1 MIKAY
6 DQAESWQTKA
16 KLKPDPPLFANDF
29 SGRELQTLIPGITK
43 WRIDQARQHTTEAGK
58 GQVVPEQTIFRKRI
72 DQGKV
77 DHFISY
83 ILQPQLHQD
92 VAFATKTLKLDSGE
106 RIVIPAVVRTLIP
119 SRIIEQYTSYC
130 REQHFEPASTR
141 SLFRMLEICSASMQ
155 RSLMGLITS
164 QRKGTE
170 AFDNLRAIIDTLVE
184 NGEEGHWAE
193 IMRRDLKEAKR
204 YLKTDYK
211 TRASRNEKNSDHC
224 TVHALSDLENPDF
237 CEECPHPH
245 DIHCDRCD
253 SLDSNFRDIL
263 KKIDDRVISDETR
276 ARIDFENKECSRAV
290 QAWKAHL
297 LRSVNQE
304 EAKQNALTQLGEET
318 CLIIMD
324 WAMKYLPQHYR
335 EQMSEF
341 FDKRG
346 RSWHISAVITR
357 SQEEGKCEVECFV
370 HLFNTC
376 KQNSFAVMSVIEYL
390 LNTIKIEYPSINKA
404 FLRSDNA
411 GCYHSGPLIL
421 SLPYIGTRS
430 GVIPLRYDFSD
441 TQTGKD
447 ICDRKTAPM
456 KVHIKRWVNE
466 KHDMTT
472 AENMKEV
479 LESHGGL
486 KGCRVAVVQVD
497 TTKSVGVENK
507 IPGISLLNN
516 FLFEE
521 RGCRAWKAYKVGPGC
536 FIPYDKVIIERQGDT
551 GLKVIQPFGARTKE
565 RGTIAENTRPLTEIF
580 PCTETGCVLSFKTL
594 EEVEQHMDSGKHV
607 RELESESLYDSIRKK
622 WAERLT
628 GVNVAVFHETGT
640 YSAEELDFSYPS
652 LSKKDQQPMGWALK
666 TVKKPSR
673 MEAHVKAYLV
683 QKFDTGCRTGQKADP
698 VQVAR
703 EMKIVKDYA
712 GHLLFTPQEWITAQ
726 QINSFFSRLSA
737 VQRQTQMEK
746 DTSEYATSQEFT
758 EEDPDLEVLENE
770 TVLENLRIAINLQ
783 VTAPQHPIV
792 VRNRNLCE
800 LSKAKK
806 LDVLKVAELRE
817 MCESLQFEVSG

>member
-1 MIKAY
+1 
-6 DQAESWQTKA
+6 
-16 KLKPDPPLFANDF
+16 
-29 SGRELQTLIPGITK
+29 
-43 WRIDQARQHTTEAGK
+43 
-58 GQVVPEQTIFRKRI
+58 
-72 DQGKV
+72 
-77 DHFISY
+77 
-83 ILQPQLHQD
+83 
-92 VAFATKTLKLDSGE
+92 
-106 RIVIPAVVRTLIP
+106 
-119 SRIIEQYTSYC
+119 
-130 REQHFEPASTR
+130 
-141 SLFRMLEICSASMQ
+141 
-155 RSLMGLITS
+155 
-164 QRKGTE
+164 
-170 AFDNLRAIIDTLVE
+170 
-184 NGEEGHWAE
+184 
-193 IMRRDLKEAKR
+193 
-204 YLKTDYK
+204 
-211 TRASRNEKNSDHC
+211 
-224 TVHALSDLENPDF
+224 
-237 CEECPHPH
+237 
-245 DIHCDRCD
+245 
-253 SLDSNFRDIL
+253 
-263 KKIDDRVISDETR
+263 
-276 ARIDFENKECSRAV
+276 
-290 QAWKAHL
+290 
-297 LRSVNQE
+297 
-304 EAKQNALTQLGEET
+304 
-318 CLIIMD
+318 
-324 WAMKYLPQHYR
+324 
-335 EQMSEF
+335 MSEF

-376 KQNSFAVMSVIEYL
+376 KQNSFAVMSVIEHL

-441 TQTGKD
+441 PQTRKD

-456 KVHIKRWVNE
+456 KVHIKRWVSE

-472 AENMKEV
+472 VENMKEV

-521 RGCRAWKAYKVGPGC
+521 RGRRAWKAYKVGPGC

-551 GLKVIQPFGARTKE
+551 ELKVIRPFGARTKE

-594 EEVEQHMDSGKHV
+594 EEVEQHMDTGKHV
-607 RELESESLYDSIRKK
+607 RELEWESLYDSIRKK

-628 GVNVAVFHETGT
+628 GVNVAGFHETGT

-652 LSKKDQQPMGWALK
+652 LSKKDQQPLGWALK

-683 QKFDTGCRTGQKADP
+683 QKFDTDCRTGQKADP

-703 EMKIVKDYA
+703 EMKIVKDDA
-712 GHLLFTPQEWITAQ
+712 GHLLFTPQEWRTAQ

-758 EEDPDLEVLENE
+758 EKDPNLEVLENE

-806 LDVLKVAELRE
+806 LDVLKVTELRE
-817 MCESLQFEVSG
+817 MCESLQLEVSG